1 MDRMACVDV
10 PAFPL
15 QILLRRHPEWRRLPA
30 AVVDRDRPQGI
41 LLWVNEKARTLRVL
55 PGQRFATALSLARD
69 LRAAEVPS
77 NEIERAVAATADR
90 LRRFTPGVEPADG
103 EPGVFW
109 LDASG
114 LEPLFRSLRRWAS
127 LLRADLADAGFAA
140 TLVVGFDRF
149 GTYAVAKSSARSGL
163 VLFDDAASEREA
175 ARRIP
180 LDRLALP
187 PSVRDALWKL
197 GVRTVG
203 AFVDLPPR
211 GIESRFGEV
220 AHRLHRLA
228 SGALA
233 LGLSPAP
240 PAEVFAGRCL
250 LDYGEA
256 DAMRLLVVVEDLLRP
271 ILAAL
276 ARAGRAV
283 LELRLGLVFEREGE
297 RTESLRPAAPTLDA
311 AQLLDLVRI
320 RLESIDLLHPAVEVS
335 LDADAATATREQLDL
350 FRERPRRDV
359 AAANRALARLRAD
372 FGADAVSR
380 AALRDGHLP
389 EGRFSWEALD
399 RLAQAV
405 PRDVAMP
412 PLIRRIYAEPV
423 PLPTGSRRDVGDALG
438 SYVVSGGW
446 WRRTVDRAYHFA
458 ETNSGD
464 VLWLFYDRIRRRW
477 YLQGR
482 LE

>member
-1 MDRMACVDV
+1 MACVDI

-15 QILLRRHPEWRRLPA
+15 QILLRRHPEWRGLPT
-30 AVVDRDRPQGI
+30 AVVDRDRPHGVI
-41 LLWVNEKARTLRVL
+41 LWVDERARRLRVL

-69 LRAAEVPS
+69 LRAAEVPAV
-77 NEIERAVAATADR
+77 EIERAVAAAADR

-114 LEPLFRSLRRWAS
+114 LEPLFRSLRRWAILVRS
-127 LLRADLADAGFAA
+127 DLAVSGLAA
-140 TLVVGFDRF
+140 SVVVGFDRF
-149 GTYAVAKSSARSGL
+149 GTYAVAKSGASGGGVVFESAER
-163 VLFDDAASEREA
+163 EREA

-203 AFVDLPPR
+203 AFVDLPAR
-211 GIESRFGEV
+211 GLEARFGEV

-228 SGALA
+228 SGSLA
-233 LGLSPAP
+233 LGLSPVP
-240 PAEVFAGRCL
+240 PEETFRGRAL
-250 LDYGEA
+250 LDYAETNA
-256 DAMRLLVVVEDLLRP
+256 LRLLLVIEDLLRP
-271 ILAAL
+271 VLAAL

-283 LELRLGLVFEREGE
+283 LELRVALVFEREGLREE
-297 RTESLRPAAPTLDA
+297 RLRPAEPTLDA
-311 AQLLDLVRI
+311 AQILDLVRI
-320 RLESIDLLHPAVEVS
+320 RLEAVVLRSGVVEVA
-335 LDADAATATREQLDL
+335 LAAEGVLATREQLQL
-350 FRERPRRDV
+350 FRERPRRDL

-372 FGADAVSR
+372 FGSDAVVR

-389 EGRFSWEALD
+389 EGRFSWEAVE
-399 RLAQAV
+399 RLGLAA
-405 PRDVAMP
+405 PRDAR
-412 PLIRRIYAEPV
+412 PLVVRRIYGEPI
-423 PLPTGSRRDVGDALG
+423 PLPSGPRGEATVRALG

-446 WRRTVDRAYHFA
+446 WRRIVDRVYHFA
-458 ETNSGD
+458 ETRRGD
-464 VLWLFYDRIRRRW
+464 VLWLFYDRIGCRW
-477 YLQGR
+477 YLHGR